1 MRRSLIFALLITMVW
16 FVGLSS
22 LFQVQTVSAVAEDYR
37 VFLPVLLSGNA
48 NSSNSEP
55 EIIFPSLTQFI
66 STVRNGNNQI
76 TGVYIEKLMA
86 TPVVQQPQ
94 GSYEYISNDPNTIT
108 QFMLTTPEVIGLLAH
123 NYLAGK
129 LFFDID
135 IGEIIFIIDG
145 YGGVFEYRVVKI
157 DSYQVTK
164 IDGVVKYLDI
174 HEYQELDTAQLFAK
188 HYMGEKHLT
197 LQTCI
202 AKDGD
207 PVWGRLF
214 ITAIPVK

>member
-1 MRRSLIFALLITMVW
+1 MRRSLIFALWITIVW
-16 FVGLSS
+16 FVGLASP
-22 LFQVQTVSAVAEDYR
+22 FQVQPVSADVEDYR

-48 NSSNSEP
+48 NNSNSEP
-55 EIIFPSLTQFI
+55 EVTFPTLTQFI
-66 STVRNGNNQI
+66 STVANGNSQI
-76 TGVYIEKLMA
+76 TGVYVENLMA
-86 TPVVQQPQ
+86 TPVVQQPP
-94 GSYEYISNDPNTIT
+94 GNYEFISNDPNTIT
-108 QFMLTTPEVIGLLAH
+108 QFMLTTPEVTGLLAH
-123 NYLAGK
+123 NFLAGK
-129 LFFDID
+129 LFFNIN
-135 IGEIIFIIDG
+135 IGDSIFIIDG
-145 YGGVFEYRVVKI
+145 YGGVDEYWVVEI

-164 IDGVVKYLDI
+164 IDGVVKYVDI

-188 HYMGEKHLT
+188 YYMGEKHLT